1 MFMENDP
8 AEIDVETSRQAQEVL
23 RRLAENIREVI
34 FVVTPNP
41 PRMAYV
47 NPAYEEVFGRPRQ
60 ELYQRTNAWLDSVES
75 QSRAHVQSVFEQAL
89 QGLATEVV
97 CRLIR
102 RDGSVRLIHARSFP
116 IEDSKAKLETVFLI
130 VEDITESKRAMEE
143 TAAAKVTAEA
153 TKQTKSEFLAKIDHE
168 IRTAMNGIVGMTDLL
183 LNTKLDPEQLEYV
196 QIAKT
201 STDSLITN
209 IHDLLK
215 FLA

>member
-1 MFMENDP
+1 
-8 AEIDVETSRQAQEVL
+8 
-23 RRLAENIREVI
+23 
-34 FVVTPNP
+34 
-41 PRMAYV
+41 
-47 NPAYEEVFGRPRQ
+47 
-60 ELYQRTNAWLDSVES
+60 
-75 QSRAHVQSVFEQAL
+75 
-89 QGLATEVV
+89 
-97 CRLIR
+97 
-102 RDGSVRLIHARSFP
+102 
-116 IEDSKAKLETVFLI
+116 
-130 VEDITESKRAMEE
+130 MEE
-143 TAAAKVTAEA
+143 TAAAKATAEA